1 LTENSVRHIDTLRE
15 MESLKHEYQIRCS
28 HYQLEF
34 LSEDKHICCTIC
46 GKNWSFLENRGYSKP
61 KEIYTADKE

>member
-1 LTENSVRHIDTLRE
+1 

-28 HYQLEF
+28 HYELEF
-34 LSEDKHICCTIC
+34 FSKDKRIGCTIC
-46 GKNWSFLENRGYSKP
+46 GKNWSFLEDRGYSKP